1 MTTPPATAEME
12 RLVLLVSALRRENEV
27 AHQLLGSYRR
37 LFSSTRE
44 VLNRRLPLHVTK
56 ARLTNTCDKATIAVM
71 VAKLDKLEKIYSPHK
86 APTDAEERV
95 RGLSPAEQV
104 DVLGPGQERGRTH
117 GSLRVEEDVLGPG
130 QERGR
135 THGSLRVE
143 ERSCPPPY
151 PAVDGDNVARLS
163 VVRGSLGLSLPHPT
177 SLPVLA
183 CDPGPNYPRNQT
195 YNPMGG
201 RYTPPTAHATREPF
215 GLIEGFRTNL
225 GPVSFPRGP
234 VKGYIWDREHSWV
247 LHACP
252 PGLRRRGARGSRR

>member
-1 MTTPPATAEME
+1 ME
-12 RLVLLVSALRRENEV
+12 RLLLLVSALRRESEM
-27 AHQLLGSYRR
+27 AHQLLSSYRQ

-56 ARLTNTCDKATIAVM
+56 AKVTNTCDKATIAVM

-151 PAVDGDNVARLS
+151 PAVDWDNVARLS
-163 VVRGSLGLSLPHPT
+163 VVRGSLGLSLPHIT
-177 SLPVLA
+177 NLPVLA
-183 CDPGPNYPRNQT
+183 CDPGPNHPPNQT
-195 YNPMGG
+195 YNPVGG
-201 RYTPPTAHATREPF
+201 KYTPPTKGDPF
-215 GLIEGFRTNL
+215 GLIEGFLTNL

-234 VKGYIWDREHSWV
+234 IKGYVWDQDNSWV

-252 PGLRRRGARGSRR
+252 PGPKRRGSRGSRR